1 MVMKCLLAL
10 LILNSQ
16 VAVVSCSVNLHFH
29 SMKSIAIFLIFGLVA
44 VTSAGDPSDGWLS
57 YAEYKAPPTSKIT
70 FLNMSWVVPEHP
82 EKSFGSNAPGWWFG
96 VQTDDGN
103 GALIQPILA
112 WDYQGSSFS
121 IFNAVF
127 DWNDQVPPLKP
138 THKTTHT
145 PAVLA
150 SV

>member
-1 MVMKCLLAL
+1 MSCTV
-10 LILNSQ
+10 NS
-16 VAVVSCSVNLHFH
+16 HFH
-29 SMKSIAIFLIFGLVA
+29 SMKTIAIFLIFGLVA

-82 EKSFGSNAPGWWFG
+82 ERSFGSNAPGWWFG

>member
-1 MVMKCLLAL
+1 
-10 LILNSQ
+10 
-16 VAVVSCSVNLHFH
+16 
-29 SMKSIAIFLIFGLVA
+29 
-44 VTSAGDPSDGWLS
+44 
-57 YAEYKAPPTSKIT
+57 
-70 FLNMSWVVPEHP
+70 MSWVVPEHP
-82 EKSFGSNAPGWWFG
+82 ERSFGSNAPGWWFG

-138 THKTTHT
+138 TTKTTHT